1 MDDIYLEKPFPAGIN
16 NTRCLNQ
23 DDAKSLLLDV
33 KEVFDKNGMEFFL
46 VFGTLLGAYREN
58 NFIKHDT
65 DIDIAVIGDGAEDA
79 IDELIKNGRFSDK
92 NIKSFKNRN
101 FSLFRD
107 NILLDIYPFVENEGG
122 YRSKLGWKNN
132 YRLSMDYFPLV
143 DIEFL
148 GENFKTV
155 NNIEKYL
162 ESKYGK
168 DWRIPKKFAHAR
180 T

>member
-92 NIKSFKNRN
+92 NIKSFNIGDKVIVSAFTGS
-101 FSLFRD
+101 FSEELVVVEEKARIINPGIIYFK
-107 NILLDIYPFVENEGG
+107 LLSFSIKIFSIAGSN
-122 YRSKLGWKNN
+122 K
-132 YRLSMDYFPLV
+132 
-143 DIEFL
+143 
-148 GENFKTV
+148 
-155 NNIEKYL
+155 
-162 ESKYGK
+162 
-168 DWRIPKKFAHAR
+168 
-180 T
+180 